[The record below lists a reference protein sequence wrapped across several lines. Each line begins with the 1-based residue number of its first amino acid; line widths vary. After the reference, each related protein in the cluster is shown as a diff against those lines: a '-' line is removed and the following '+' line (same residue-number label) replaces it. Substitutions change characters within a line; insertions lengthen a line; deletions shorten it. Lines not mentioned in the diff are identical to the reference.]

1 MKKLVL
7 LLMLAVCLVS
17 VSAPVWAATPATGGV
32 VYQGPPE
39 PKDPPK

>member
-7 LLMLAVCLVS
+7 LVMLALFLVS
-17 VSAPVWAATPATGGV
+17 VSAPVWGAVLVKGNV

>member
-7 LLMLAVCLVS
+7 FIMLALFALS
-17 VSAPVWAATPATGGV
+17 VSAPVWAAPQATGGV

>member
-7 LLMLAVCLVS
+7 LVMLALCVVS
-17 VSAPVWAATPATGGV
+17 LSAPVWAAPQATGGV

>member
-7 LLMLAVCLVS
+7 LVMLVLCLVS
-17 VSAPVWAATPATGGV
+17 VSASVWAAVPVNGKV

>member
-7 LLMLAVCLVS
+7 LFMLALCFIT
-17 VSAPVWAATPATGGV
+17 VSAPVWGAVTMGDV

>member
-7 LLMLAVCLVS
+7 LVMLAMFLVS
-17 VSAPVWAATPATGGV
+17 VSAPVWATVPVDGKV

-39 PKDPPK
+39 PPK

>member
-7 LLMLAVCLVS
+7 LVMLALCLVS
-17 VSAPVWAATPATGGV
+17 VSASVWAAPLATGGV

>member
-7 LLMLAVCLVS
+7 LVMLALCLVS
-17 VSAPVWAATPATGGV
+17 VSASVWAATPVAGGV

-39 PKDPPK
+39 PPPPK

>member
-7 LLMLAVCLVS
+7 LVMLTVCLVS
-17 VSAPVWAATPATGGV
+17 VSASVWAAVPADGGV

-39 PKDPPK
+39 PPPPK